1 MGLATAVLPGLTT
14 ETVAV
19 KVTDWPAVDG
29 FRLEATAEL
38 QNGLAQGYLPIS
50 QGGQQ
55 VMLVQSP
62 RALRGGLSF
71 IF

>member
-1 MGLATAVLPGLTT
+1 MPG
-14 ETVAV
+14 
-19 KVTDWPAVDG
+19 
-29 FRLEATAEL
+29 RLEATAEL
-38 QNGLAQGYLPIS
+38 QNGLAQGYMPVT

-55 VMLVQSP
+55 VTLVQSP